1 MMTLKSLIFEKLKN
15 GGLNKND
22 VVMLHSNIGPL
33 FKFLK
38 KQKYNFEVKDIA
50 ECIMEYFSS
59 NGTLIIPTFNF
70 EFCKGKSFSLKNTP
84 SKMGVLSEEIRNLN
98 KFNRTSHPVYSFVVI
113 GNFQKN
119 FIQIDNFEAFS
130 KESPFGL
137 MLGIGTKIVAWNL
150 PDQNS
155 MTFYHFIER
164 ENGVDYRFDKIFNGK
179 YVDKKKEIKKK
190 KYSVFVRDEN
200 KGVITDVSG
209 MEKILWRENL
219 FNGDPFDKGTMMI
232 DRTHFRKWLSVRGAD
247 YKSLKEE
254 LVLENA
260 IATPKSEKA
269 SMGKDTP
276 VKLAQTYVMGLNLI
290 HPRFQKNFY
299 LYI

>member
-84 SKMGVLSEEIRNLN
+84 SKMGVLSEEFRIISQ
-98 KFNRTSHPVYSFVVI
+98 KNRTWHPVYSFSI
-113 GNFQKN
+113 FGK
-119 FIQIDNFEAFS
+119 IPKRQIENRNYSAFGEESVFHWLFERN
-130 KESPFGL
+130 G
-137 MLGIGTKIVAWNL
+137 KIAVLDL

-155 MTFYHFIER
+155 MTFYHYVEQKLNVEWRFHKNFNADYIDFDNKLFKNLKASIFVRKIEKNF
-164 ENGVDYRFDKIFNGK
+164 EILTDVNGMQKILFAKDLYISEKSNSTQGLRSIRT
-179 YVDKKKEIKKK
+179 KEIFKEVETVIKNDLGEGTLYKK
-190 KYSVFVRDEN
+190 
-200 KGVITDVSG
+200 I
-209 MEKILWRENL
+209 
-219 FNGDPFDKGTMMI
+219 
-232 DRTHFRKWLSVRGAD
+232 
-247 YKSLKEE
+247 
-254 LVLENA
+254 
-260 IATPKSEKA
+260 
-269 SMGKDTP
+269 
-276 VKLAQTYVMGLNLI
+276 
-290 HPRFQKNFY
+290 
-299 LYI
+299 

>member
-1 MMTLKSLIFEKLKN
+1 MPSSFDLNIKDEIEYSFKN
-15 GGLNKND
+15 AGIKKND
-22 VVMLHSNIGPL
+22 NVLIHADLRKNLIKFKKRDRNFKIKTLINIIL
-33 FKFLK
+33 
-38 KQKYNFEVKDIA
+38 
-50 ECIMEYFSS
+50 EYFQKG
-59 NGTLIIPTFNF
+59 NLIIPVFNF
-70 EFCKGKSFSLKNTP
+70 DFCNFGKFDYLNTP

-98 KFNRTSHPVYSFVVI
+98 KFNRTSHPVYSFIVI

-137 MLGIGTKIVAWNL
+137 MLEIGTKIVAWNL

-219 FNGDPFDKGTMMI
+219 FNGDPFDKGTGLRSIKADNLFKKVTSVIKDNMAKGNLY
-232 DRTHFRKWLSVRGAD
+232 RTK
-247 YKSLKEE
+247 
-254 LVLENA
+254 
-260 IATPKSEKA
+260 
-269 SMGKDTP
+269 
-276 VKLAQTYVMGLNLI
+276 
-290 HPRFQKNFY
+290 
-299 LYI
+299 